1 MTGNLRS
8 SAALGGMLIITLAA
22 SALAHP
28 GSGIVVDA
36 RGYVWFMD
44 TGYGLWQID
53 PSGHLTPQGGTGGH
67 FLAIDRHSKFKHE
80 HFAALRPGDV
90 EVARLDP
97 TLIVSREYPAT
108 FGSDGAFYFPQVAG
122 KGRVRIMRMLPG
134 EAAKPFADLPP
145 AREIGFDGKPV
156 DAEWIWAIAAGP
168 SGSIYYTE
176 QQAVRRIA
184 SDGIVS
190 TVAENVVVPDCRKPE
205 ALKHSQS
212 QTNLYGLDVAAD
224 GTVYVAS
231 PGCNA
236 VLKITPDGEVS
247 VVVQSLDRWCPQ
259 GVALAGDKLYVL
271 EYDYVDSDDR
281 ADWYPRVRRL
291 DPDGSISIVAAVD
304 ERPEQAGA
312 PLSKLFERVA
322 TDVFKPSRTHASI
335 VHFPI
340 VLFIL
345 GVPLAVLA
353 LVIRRR
359 ATPRVQ
365 LLVLFLAIMIFSR
378 ASEWSGEL
386 AERHIPFGV
395 DGVPAASWE
404 YLRQHTSW
412 ASLVKRF
419 AMGGAVLTAVSLV
432 PGDTRATK
440 GVQVAALAG
449 ALGAALG
456 GSATAIVT
464 AHYGG
469 ELVYGQGLGG
479 ATLQKYLEEKSKSNR
494 AATTLAAVQ
503 LGEPADQTAAAALDG
518 AKAGEQR
525 TIAGTELCWCPP
537 GRFDMGSPPDELE
550 RRPFEYQVT
559 VTLTKGF
566 WIGKYEVTQGDWKRV
581 MRKLP
586 GPLTAEL
593 PEQDDLPVGNVNFA
607 EAVGYCAKLTELARA
622 SSELPDGWEF
632 RLPTEAQWEY
642 ACRAGTTTA
651 TSFGDSIGSKQANIK
666 GDKPYNGAEVGPT
679 LGKAAKVGSYPAN
692 PWGVHDMHGNTVE
705 WCRDWFHWR
714 YPGGVDPDLHDA
726 QGTATRNESGD
737 YSRSR
742 RGSCWADPGWPSR
755 SAFRQRFEPERR
767 YGHIGFRVVLVRS

>member
-1 MTGNLRS
+1 MACNLRTIAGLCGILLVAV
-8 SAALGGMLIITLAA
+8 AAPAV
-22 SALAHP
+22 AHP

-53 PSGHLTPQGGTGGH
+53 PSGHLTAQGDTGGH
-67 FLAIDRHSKFKHE
+67 FLAIDRRGKFEHKH
-80 HFAALRPGDV
+80 FDALRSGDV

-97 TLIVSREYPAT
+97 TLLVGREYPVT
-108 FGSDGAFYFPQVAG
+108 FGSDGAFYFPQVSG
-122 KGRVRIMRMLPG
+122 EGRMRIMRMAPG

-145 AREIGFDGKPV
+145 VREIGVDGKPV
-156 DAEWIWAIAAGP
+156 DVEWIWAIAAGP
-168 SGSIYYTE
+168 SDSIYYTE

-184 SDGIVS
+184 PDGTVS
-190 TVAENVVVPDCRKPE
+190 TVAENVVVPDCHKPE
-205 ALKHSQS
+205 ALKDSRS

-224 GTVYVAS
+224 GTVYVAA

-236 VLKITPDGEVS
+236 VLKITPDGMVS
-247 VVVQSLDRWCPQ
+247 VVVQSSDRWCPQ

-271 EYDYVDSDDR
+271 EYDYVASDDR

-312 PLSKLFERVA
+312 PMGTLLNRVA
-322 TDVFKPSRTHASI
+322 ISVSQPERMHGAI

-340 VLFIL
+340 VLFII
-345 GVPLAVLA
+345 GVPLAIFA
-353 LVIRRR
+353 LCVRQRR
-359 ATPRVQ
+359 TPRVQ
-365 LLVLFLAIMIFSR
+365 LLVLFLVIMIFSS
-378 ASEWSGEL
+378 AGEWSGEM
-386 AERHIPFGV
+386 AERQIPYGAG
-395 DGVPAASWE
+395 GVPGASWE
-404 YLRQHTSW
+404 YLHEHTSW
-412 ASLVKRF
+412 ASLLSRF
-419 AMGGAVLTAVSLV
+419 AMGGALLTAVALMPANS
-432 PGDTRATK
+432 RATR
-440 GVQVAALAG
+440 GVQVAAIAG

-456 GSATAIVT
+456 GSATAIIT

-479 ATLQKYLEEKSKSNR
+479 ETLRQYLEEKSKSNR
-494 AATTLAAVQ
+494 AVTTLAAAQ
-503 LGEPADQTAAAALDG
+503 LGASIDETAAAALDG
-518 AKAGEQR
+518 AKAGDQR
-525 TIAGTELCWCPP
+525 TIAGTDLCWCPP
-537 GRFDMGSPPDELE
+537 GRYDMGSPPGELE

-581 MRKLP
+581 VGKLP
-586 GPLTAEL
+586 GPPTEEL
-593 PEQDDLPVGNVNFA
+593 PLQDDLPVGNVNFA
-607 EAVGYCAKLTELARA
+607 EAESYCAKLTELAHA
-622 SSELPDGWEF
+622 SSELPAGWEF

-642 ACRAGTTTA
+642 ACRAGTTTP
-651 TSFGDSIGSKQANIK
+651 TSFGDSISSKQANIK
-666 GDKPYNGAEVGPT
+666 GEPAYNGAEVGPT

-692 PWGVHDMHGNTVE
+692 PWGIHDMHGNTVE

-726 QGTATRNESGD
+726 QGTATRNGTGD

-767 YGHIGFRVVLVRS
+767 YDHIGFRVVLVRI